1 MLNIDEETVV
11 DDDDEIDLCCRCITD
26 VEFFP

>member
-1 MLNIDEETVV
+1 MLNIDEETVA
-11 DDDDEIDLCCRCITD
+11 DDDDEIDLCCRCIID